1 MTKKEFLNGLWRAL
15 AGKMESEEVQKHVD
29 YYQEYIEIQVRK
41 GMTEEQVIEELGTPS
56 LIAKSILTATGDSG
70 AHLDD
75 ITFYSALTR
84 LKSVFAGTGGKVSRQ
99 LKTWFDQL
107 R

>member
-15 AGKMESEEVQKHVD
+15 AGKMEGEEVQKHVD

-56 LIAKSILTATGDSG
+56 LIAKSILTATGDSR

-107 R
+107 K

>member
-15 AGKMESEEVQKHVD
+15 AGKMESDEVQKHVA

-41 GMTEEQVIEELGTPS
+41 GMSEEQVIEELGTPA
-56 LIAKSILTATGDSG
+56 LIAKSILTAAGDSG
-70 AHLDD
+70 VHLDD
-75 ITFYSALTR
+75 ATFYSALTR
-84 LKSVFAGTGGKVSRQ
+84 LKSVTAGIGSKACRQ
-99 LKTWFDQL
+99 LKMWFEQL